1 MDIGQI
7 VTPNTKGQVV
17 IPQKVRE
24 ALGINENTP
33 LQVVVSGSGV
43 ALYPVARVLK
53 KGDYLD
59 ERLAEILDRTRGLW
73 ADDKDWEKREK
84 KRKRIEVEAS
94 KKRRKAW

>member
-73 ADDKDWEKREK
+73 ASDKDWEKREK